1 MVIAIPSASMDFLL
15 GVVDRRE
22 SMSILALLAKHAV
35 ERFNDGALRRLAAA
49 VESELGVARIRL
61 QAYVSVGR
69 LRFVVAG
76 ISPRQTAPWVVGF
89 IAATTF
95 SAFGPTPTFY
105 AAIGPAA
112 DCLIFRCAALACRQV
127 CMRL

>member
-35 ERFNDGALRRLAAA
+35 ERFHDGALRRLAAA
-49 VESELGVARIRL
+49 VESELGVAHIRL

-76 ISPRQTAPWVVGF
+76 ISPRQTAPWVVGLS
-89 IAATTF
+89 AATTF
-95 SAFGPTPTFY
+95 SAFFQRRPSMQRLAQLL
-105 AAIGPAA
+105 AA
-112 DCLIFRCAALACRQV
+112 
-127 CMRL
+127 